1 MGITGTEVSKDAASM
16 VLADD
21 NFATIVK
28 AIGNGRSIYENIKN
42 SVKFLLSG
50 NTAGILAVLYA
61 SITNLPV
68 PFAPV
73 HLLFINLLTDSMPA
87 IAIGIESPKSRV
99 LKDKPRN
106 IQEPLLTK
114 PFAIEVLY
122 QGILIAIATMLGFH
136 IGLQVSTAAAVTMA
150 FAVLCQARLIHGFNC
165 RTREPLSFK
174 LLFSNGFS
182 WVAFLVGTL
191 LLGLV
196 LTWRPLQDVFEVA
209 SLTAWQY
216 GMLFTL
222 ALLPTLVIQL
232 AKWTQY
238 LWDRSRD
245 SQDEVNLRN
254 TV

>member
-1 MGITGTEVSKDAASM
+1 
-16 VLADD
+16 
-21 NFATIVK
+21 
-28 AIGNGRSIYENIKN
+28 
-42 SVKFLLSG
+42 
-50 NTAGILAVLYA
+50 
-61 SITNLPV
+61 
-68 PFAPV
+68 V

-196 LTWRPLQDVFEVA
+196 LTWRPLQDVFEVS